1 MKNKLK
7 VSLWLAC
14 FSIFWKLN
22 AQMKVTFLNQTWIRY
37 TDNNPGSTLFDTPVD
52 HTFDIGLR
60 RTRMQF
66 FGPVAP
72 RVFVYGQVGL
82 NNLSFNGMRKQGVFL
97 HDATAEYEAIDN
109 KLSIGSGLT
118 AWNGLARYAAPSIGT
133 LLALDAPLYQQFT
146 NDVSDQF
153 VRKFSI
159 YAKGK
164 IGSLDYRLIASKPM
178 AIQKA
183 SVAVPDIST
192 NADFSTLPAHMMY
205 HGYASYQFKD
215 QEKNTTA
222 YQTGTYLG
230 TKNILNLGIGAVYQ
244 KNAVWYLTTDTVLS
258 DLKLIN
264 LDFFMDRPLSERNHT
279 ALTVYAAAQYSNYGK
294 DYIRNIGVMNP
305 VTVNNNASN
314 LNGAGNSV
322 ALIGTGVTYYT
333 QVGYLLPQKILKER
347 GQLQPYIAVQSSD
360 FQKYDMLLTT
370 TNFGVNWLIDGHR
383 AKLSFDVQNR
393 PVLIATSGAMPSVL
407 RKNMYVLQYQISI

>member
-1 MKNKLK
+1 MKNKFK
-7 VSLWLAC
+7 VLFCLAC
-14 FSIFWKLN
+14 FSIFWKVN

-37 TDNNPGSTLFDTPVD
+37 TDNNPGSTLFDSPVD

-82 NNLSFNGMRKQGVFL
+82 NNLSFNGTRKQGVFL

-164 IGSLDYRLIASKPM
+164 LGSLDYRLIASKPM

-183 SVAVPDIST
+183 SVAVPGISSD
-192 NADFSTLPAHMMY
+192 ADFSTQPANMMY
-205 HGYASYQFKD
+205 HGYAAYQFKD

-230 TKNILNLGIGAVYQ
+230 AKNILNLGIGGVYQ
-244 KNAVWYLTTDTVLS
+244 KNALWYLSTDTVFA

-264 LDFFMDRPLSERNHT
+264 VDFFMDRPLSDRNNSV
-279 ALTVYAAAQYSNYGK
+279 LTVYAAAQYSNYGK
-294 DYIRNIGVMNP
+294 NYIRNIGVMNP
-305 VTVNNNASN
+305 VTGNNNAAN
-314 LNGAGNSV
+314 LNGSGNSV

-333 QVGYLLPQKILKER
+333 QVGYLMPQNILKDR
-347 GQLQPYIAVQSSD
+347 GKLQPYIAIQCSD
-360 FQKYDMLLTT
+360 FQKYDKLLTT
-370 TNFGVNWLIDGHR
+370 TNFGINWLIDGHK

-393 PVLIATSGAMPSVL
+393 PVLIANSGVSPTVL